1 MKKINVILILLL
13 MFLLTGCGNKFD
25 LYQGTQDIKITR
37 GSDSGT
43 ARIKIKDTY
52 KKEGENYI
60 IFTTDQTEEQEF
72 VLSKKKYD
80 EYIGNGNDAVD
91 YTSYNLQLD
100 TVLYKYKDNI
110 LFVYSSNND
119 NTIKLNNII
128 KKYQDIEVYQENKD
142 HVGSSSICI
151 KKYLD
156 NKFDKP
162 DYTILSENDKDK
174 NDDTRAFTG
183 RTVEILNVSRYSFMG
198 ETDFTED
205 DVNHYCKI
213 IDEISNKILLGISTE
228 K

>member
-1 MKKINVILILLL
+1 M
-13 MFLLTGCGNKFD
+13 
-25 LYQGTQDIKITR
+25 Y
-37 GSDSGT
+37 
-43 ARIKIKDTY
+43 
-52 KKEGENYI
+52 
-60 IFTTDQTEEQEF
+60 
-72 VLSKKKYD
+72 
-80 EYIGNGNDAVD
+80 
-91 YTSYNLQLD
+91 
-100 TVLYKYKDNI
+100 
-110 LFVYSSNND
+110 
-119 NTIKLNNII
+119 
-128 KKYQDIEVYQENKD
+128 
-142 HVGSSSICI
+142 

-183 RTVEILNVSRYSFMG
+183 RTVETLNVSRYSFMG